1 MMRDDRDT
9 FIILMTLIPLAVMF
23 LAFSVWHNSGSLPF
37 PSMPN
42 ISLPALPDIHIPVP
56 GFVATWS
63 DYLNSH
69 GEVMFPALAAGLIVG
84 IVGAGTLID
93 AGRPV
98 RRALHSLNAPRASRN
113 EEALDDEF

>member
-1 MMRDDRDT
+1 VRDDRDSL
-9 FIILMTLIPLAVMF
+9 IIVMTLIPLVAIVV
-23 LAFSVWHNSGSLPF
+23 AFMMWHNSSSLPF
-37 PSMPN
+37 PSMPD

-113 EEALDDEF
+113 EEALDDEL